1 MLRKSTL
8 LAATAALSLAFPVAA
23 CAQEAET
30 VIEPVETTQEVE
42 ADVQALTDET
52 ISERR
57 AELLAEAI
65 EALNETQKAITA
77 LEEENAQEALD
88 ALAVATGKLELIL
101 ARDPGLSLAPVD
113 VSIIER
119 DVLTTPEAVRELR
132 DEIEELTDDGRLQ
145 EARRLIA
152 GLASEIVIRTANL
165 PLLTYPDA
173 IKLAAA
179 QLDRGEEELALSTL
193 NTALSTI
200 VVTEAT
206 VPLPMLRAEASV
218 DAARELLDDAGGVT
232 ALSAEQKE
240 QIAIHL
246 GAARTQLEMAE
257 ALGYEAGDAR
267 DEFDDDIEQLEEQI
281 EAGEESDSLFD
292 SIKRQFN
299 SLRDRLTT

>member
-1 MLRKSTL
+1 
-8 LAATAALSLAFPVAA
+8 
-23 CAQEAET
+23 
-30 VIEPVETTQEVE
+30 
-42 ADVQALTDET
+42 
-52 ISERR
+52 
-57 AELLAEAI
+57 
-65 EALNETQKAITA
+65 
-77 LEEENAQEALD
+77 
-88 ALAVATGKLELIL
+88 
-101 ARDPGLSLAPVD
+101 
-113 VSIIER
+113 
-119 DVLTTPEAVRELR
+119 VRELR
-132 DEIEELTDDGRLQ
+132 DEIEELPTKDATGS
-145 EARRLIA
+145 APLIA

-218 DAARELLDDAGGVT
+218 DAARELLDEAGGVT
-232 ALSAEQKE
+232 SLSGEQKE
-240 QIAIHL
+240 QVATHL

-267 DEFDDDIEQLEEQI
+267 DDLDDDIEQLEEQI
-281 EAGEESDSLFD
+281 DAGEESDSLFD

-299 SLRDRLTT
+299 SLKDRLTT

>member
-1 MLRKSTL
+1 MLRKSKL
-8 LAATAALSLAFPVAA
+8 VAATAALSLAFPTAA

-30 VIEPVETTQEVE
+30 QIEPVKTTEEVE
-42 ADVQALTDET
+42 ADVQAQTDET
-52 ISERR
+52 LSERR
-57 AELLAEAI
+57 AELLAEAT
-65 EALNETQKAITA
+65 EALSETQKAITA
-77 LEEENAQEALD
+77 LEKENTQEALD

-113 VSIIER
+113 VSIVER

-132 DEIEELTDDGRLQ
+132 DEIEELTDEGRLQ

-218 DAARELLDDAGGVT
+218 DAARELLDEAGGVT
-232 ALSAEQKE
+232 SLSGEQKE
-240 QIAIHL
+240 QVA
-246 GAARTQLEMAE
+246 TQLEMAE

-267 DEFDDDIEQLEEQI
+267 DDLDDDIEQLEEQI
-281 EAGEESDSLFD
+281 DAGEESDSLFD

-299 SLRDRLTT
+299 SLKDRLTT